1 MEDLLELDRRRPA
14 TEPRILD
21 GVDVVHSPLVVGKWK
36 AGLAAHPDGEF
47 LNFIIR
53 GIHCGFRISFE
64 YTTGTSPKVS
74 RNMRSASEHPEPVD
88 AYVESELRAGRM
100 VKVAADTPG
109 LRISRSG
116 VIPKPH
122 QPGRWRLIT
131 DLSSPKGGSVND
143 GVDPVLCSVSYA
155 SVDEAVRCIRSL
167 RRGAQLMKFDIANA
181 YRSVPVHPV
190 DRLLLGLSWRGETLV
205 DGALPFGLRS
215 APKLFTAV
223 ADAFLWITGKEG
235 IVHAMHYLDDFP
247 VAGVPD
253 SAEDQPLSL

>member
-1 MEDLLELDRRRPA
+1 MWC
-14 TEPRILD
+14 
-21 GVDVVHSPLVVGKWK
+21 VHHYIVVGKWE
-36 AGLAAHPDGEF
+36 AGRAAHPDGEF
-47 LNFIIR
+47 SNFIIR
-53 GIHCGFRISFE
+53 GIRCGFRIGFE
-64 YTTGTSPKVS
+64 YTTGTSAKVS

-88 AYVESELRAGRM
+88 SYVESELRAGRI
-100 VKVAADTPG
+100 VKVAADTSG

-116 VIPKPH
+116 VLPKPH

-131 DLSSPKGGSVND
+131 DLSSPKGRSVND
-143 GVDPVLCSVSYA
+143 RVDPVVCSVLYA

-167 RRGAQLMKFDIANA
+167 GRGAQLAKFDVANA

-223 ADAFLWITGKEG
+223 ADAFSVDNGERGYRPCDALPRP
-235 IVHAMHYLDDFP
+235 FP
-247 VAGVPD
+247 SGGGARLRGVPLGLGG
-253 SAEDQPLSL
+253 QPLSL